1 MTTNIYI
8 LPKKEELE
16 EEERKKREEEE
27 GEEELERMKNKRGD
41 FCDDQKEQ
49 TGVFFFNR
57 WIV

>member
-49 TGVFFFNR
+49 TGVFFF
-57 WIV
+57 